1 MDQCWPRCWAGL
13 ILHLSVDVWWRSISG
28 AQLTSGSDLV
38 RAFPGLVL
46 GLLVTRK
53 QCPGCCRD
61 TPVIMLHC
69 LLYNH
74 GSWVVKLNIS
84 FCCCWICWVRMLCID
99 TNQRQPTMCT
109 RGSAAFR
116 LSLSSCGFQN
126 TPQHRGYIH
135 IISDGIMHQQMCSRA
150 YIIK

>member
-1 MDQCWPRCWAGL
+1 MDQAWPRCWAGL
-13 ILHLSVDVWWRSISG
+13 ILHLSVDVWWRGTRWRPTDQWLWFGQSFPWSG
-28 AQLTSGSDLV
+28 A
-38 RAFPGLVL
+38 GLQ
-46 GLLVTRK
+46 VTRK

-61 TPVIMLHC
+61 TPVIALHC

-126 TPQHRGYIH
+126 THQHRGYIH
-135 IISDGIMHQQMCSRA
+135 IISDGIVYQQMCSRA